1 MPDPTDFVTDLPADF
16 EIFGDA
22 VDASFA
28 ADEGDLL
35 VGGTSNIF
43 EALPIG
49 AAGTVL
55 TSDGDT
61 AEWVAPAVAGGK
73 NFTLL
78 NAGGTTLN
86 GTSTVTISGISGAD
100 QVFVIIR
107 GATAA
112 AFNNISMRVNAD
124 TGSNYNL
131 DGMNVSATTTY
142 ARTIF
147 QAKAQASESSFVLGV
162 MGTSTSGVL
171 NGVVNLFGCNSS
183 GVKIAQVQTGM
194 SQPNDSNQFVNAG
207 GFYSGSSTISSVTI
221 FSSNFTGGT
230 VFVYT
235 SA

>member
-1 MPDPTDFVTDLPADF
+1 MAVNSFNAQNPPVTTK
-16 EIFGDA
+16 
-22 VDASFA
+22 
-28 ADEGDLL
+28 GDLFTFSTIPTRL
-35 VGGTSNIF
+35 AVGATNGHVLQVDST
-43 EALPIG
+43 
-49 AAGTVL
+49 AATGL
-55 TSDGDT
+55 KW
-61 AEWVAPAVAGGK
+61 AAPAGGK

-100 QVFVIIR
+100 QIFVIIR

-112 AFNNISMRVNAD
+112 AFNSIGMRVNGD
-124 TGSNYNL
+124 TGNNYNL
-131 DGMNVSATTTY
+131 DGSNISPKDTY
-142 ARTIF
+142 ARTMF
-147 QAKAQASESSFVLGV
+147 SRKNQASEDRFVIGV
-162 MGTSTSGVL
+162 MGTSTSGLL

-194 SQPNDSNQFVNAG
+194 SQPNDDNQFVNAG

-221 FSSNFTGGT
+221 LSSNFTGGT